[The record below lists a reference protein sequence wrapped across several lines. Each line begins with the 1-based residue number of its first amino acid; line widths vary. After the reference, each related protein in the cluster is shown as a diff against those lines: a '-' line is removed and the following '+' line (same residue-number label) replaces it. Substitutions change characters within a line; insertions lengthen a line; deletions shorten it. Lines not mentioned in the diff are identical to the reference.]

1 MIPTSSRAWAD
12 ACAARSPARPQ
23 VRPVDSQA
31 QLQRRQLSIDM
42 RGQTHSPTDP
52 DVEGDRLSDSPE
64 AFPDAGIPY
73 EPTAGRAE
81 GKSLIAGQSSQ
92 LSAAEGRSRPRLDLR
107 LARLSELPMRKCH
120 PRRPRCWLLRG
131 QACSSSS
138 SSSSSNSSLS
148 VAGDSIATES
158 AAAA

>member
-1 MIPTSSRAWAD
+1 MRRGHLLGHT
-12 ACAARSPARPQ
+12 

-64 AFPDAGIPY
+64 AFPDAGIRA
-73 EPTAGRAE
+73 PTGRAE

-92 LSAAEGRSRPRLDLR
+92 LSAAE
-107 LARLSELPMRKCH
+107 AF
-120 PRRPRCWLLRG
+120 
-131 QACSSSS
+131 
-138 SSSSSNSSLS
+138 
-148 VAGDSIATES
+148 
-158 AAAA
+158 